1 VALCLVLVLE
11 TIAAERT
18 LVLLF
23 SLVSTSCWLALKYI
37 RRFLSSHAA
46 SSEVGL
52 LSVKSDLLEFL
63 NRLEPLGLLGA
74 ALAHEE
80 ALHFSSARL
89 LHLSDLTCASTRNGP
104 RVN

>member
-1 VALCLVLVLE
+1 MALCLVLVLE

-23 SLVSTSCWLALKYI
+23 SLVS
-37 RRFLSSHAA
+37 
-46 SSEVGL
+46 V
-52 LSVKSDLLEFL
+52 EFL

-74 ALAHEE
+74 TLAHEE

-89 LHLSDLTCASTRNGP
+89 LHLSDLTCAGTRNGP